1 MSNQYS
7 VIILIK
13 WIVMRNV
20 LSRNVSFRKV
30 AVAVSGCERQ
40 VLVLLTRNFSLL
52 DNRIRKIRIPI
63 HDILMSWK
71 FLVNCPSSWNGL
83 GREPNLKPMFIITRK
98 LYSSQGTHPEPNS
111 SSGYQQHE
119 QHSNYWMK
127 RLMKC
132 SFTGRVAAVVAC
144 TRLLS
149 YTTLIQQL
157 WTVKASPK
165 HKKFLSSSSPGQGPG

>member
-1 MSNQYS
+1 MFFVLWFKRVNLKVALSWLCCKLRTIWLKMSNQYS

-132 SFTGRVAAVVAC
+132 SFITCA
-144 TRLLS
+144 
-149 YTTLIQQL
+149 
-157 WTVKASPK
+157 
-165 HKKFLSSSSPGQGPG
+165 KFAE